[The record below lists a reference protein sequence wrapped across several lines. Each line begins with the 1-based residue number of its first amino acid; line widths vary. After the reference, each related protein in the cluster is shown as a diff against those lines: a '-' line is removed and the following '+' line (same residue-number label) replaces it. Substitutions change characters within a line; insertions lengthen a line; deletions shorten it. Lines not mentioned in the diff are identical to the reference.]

1 MAIRLLG
8 KPFRDERRH
17 PFGRRTEL
25 TFEPVIFCQPFALQD
40 GRNFIG
46 SFQRLLIYEQFLN
59 ALGHASTTGRTV
71 PGEELTESRFY
82 MDDGGPTKHSC
93 RDDRKTTIRWS

>member
-8 KPFRDERRH
+8 KSFRDERCH

-46 SFQRLLIYEQFLN
+46 SFQRLLIYEQFLDP
-59 ALGHASTTGRTV
+59 LGKHAVLQADHVPTRRRSLATV
-71 PGEELTESRFY
+71 SLT
-82 MDDGGPTKHSC
+82 DD
-93 RDDRKTTIRWS
+93 